1 MFSSDIATAFYQ
13 AHDSSAVP
21 LSSWEKERFSG
32 RLQTW
37 NEESLNFILRSC
49 RMFCMCVYKWYII
62 RLIFH

>member
-37 NEESLNFILRSC
+37 NEE
-49 RMFCMCVYKWYII
+49 
-62 RLIFH
+62 